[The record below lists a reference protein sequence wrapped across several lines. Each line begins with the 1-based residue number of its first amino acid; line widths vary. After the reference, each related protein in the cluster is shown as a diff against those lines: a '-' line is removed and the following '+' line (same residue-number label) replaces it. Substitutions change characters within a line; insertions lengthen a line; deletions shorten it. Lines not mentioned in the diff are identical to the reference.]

1 MIVLLFLVVICSTC
15 GEECN
20 DETGIGKI
28 RLRDRIRVYRQHIR
42 QTEYQSFKLEE
53 HLTTCGE
60 DTFEI
65 FPLLRMRSSTIDLR
79 RSYEKKLMKKKLL
92 IT

>member
-15 GEECN
+15 GEEYN

-28 RLRDRIRVYRQHIR
+28 RLRDRIRVYRQNIS

-53 HLTTCGE
+53 H
-60 DTFEI
+60 
-65 FPLLRMRSSTIDLR
+65 
-79 RSYEKKLMKKKLL
+79 
-92 IT
+92 